1 MTHETE
7 RENDPARQEST
18 DSSNDFNASGYQ
30 VEDAE
35 PRRWFDVQFSLGTI
49 VFANG
54 NPRETMA
61 STHWV
66 EVER

>member
-18 DSSNDFNASGYQ
+18 DSSNDLTSGYQ

-49 VFANG
+49 VFSNG